1 MKKNLKQWGQSLNF
15 NHEMKNYG
23 TDPLAPNALFLR
35 KIEVMQKILLLLFLS
50 LGFCRANLSAADA
63 PTITVRKS
71 DAINVAFT
79 NFSGSEGAAVTKIF
93 SNDLA
98 LAGSL
103 HVEAIGKASFV
114 ISGTAV
120 GGSLQGKVVDR
131 SGSIVLSK
139 SYAGDPRTMAHH
151 FCDDIVET
159 LTGHPGIAMSKIAFV
174 STRTGRKEIDTADY
188 DGSNGRQITRDNGI
202 SVSPSL
208 SRSGREL
215 AYTGYLS
222 GYADIY
228 LIDLATGARQRLVK
242 YPGTNS
248 GPRFSPDGN
257 RLACT
262 LSKDGRPGLYIV
274 GIHGGVLR
282 LTRTRGAESCGTW
295 SPNGAELIY
304 SSDENGSPQ
313 LYRISAAGGSG
324 HLLSTGFGYATEPNW
339 SPDGQHV
346 AFNVRSGGT
355 FAVAVLDLGSGAARI
370 VAQGENPVWGPDSR
384 HLLFSTK
391 NSLVLF
397 DVPSGKSIPVVSGLG
412 EVTEPT
418 WSR

>member
-1 MKKNLKQWGQSLNF
+1 MKKI
-15 NHEMKNYG
+15 
-23 TDPLAPNALFLR
+23 LAAFS
-35 KIEVMQKILLLLFLS
+35 LFLS
-50 LGFCRANLSAADA
+50 CCFPILQAADA
-63 PTITVRKS
+63 PTITIRKS

-79 NFSGSEGAAVTKIF
+79 NVGGSEGAAVNKVL

-103 HVEAIGKASFV
+103 HVEPAGKASFV
-114 ISGTAV
+114 ISGVAA
-120 GGSLQGKVVDR
+120 GGTLQGKVVDR
-131 SGSIVLSK
+131 NGSIVLSK
-139 SYAGDPRTMAHH
+139 SYTGDPRAMAHH
-151 FCDDIVET
+151 FCDDIVQT

-174 STRTGRKEIDTADY
+174 SNRTGRKEIYTADY
-188 DGSNGRQITRDNGI
+188 DGSNGRQITHDNGI

-208 SRSGREL
+208 SPSAREL

-228 LIDLATGARQRLVK
+228 LVDLMTGARQRLVK
-242 YPGTNS
+242 FPGTNS

-274 GIHGGVLR
+274 GLHGGLQR
-282 LTRTRGAESCGTW
+282 LTHTRGAESCGTW
-295 SPNGAELIY
+295 APNGNELIY

-313 LYRISAAGGSG
+313 LYRISAFGGSG
-324 HLLSTGFGYATEPNW
+324 RFVSTGFGYATEPNW

-346 AFNVRSGGT
+346 AFNVRSGGA
-355 FAVAVLDLGSGAARI
+355 FAVAVLDLGSGSARI

-384 HLLFSTK
+384 HLIFSTH
-391 NSLVLF
+391 NALMLF
-397 DVPSGKSIPVVSGLG
+397 DVPSGKSIPIVSGLG

>member
-1 MKKNLKQWGQSLNF
+1 
-15 NHEMKNYG
+15 MKNI
-23 TDPLAPNALFLR
+23 FL
-35 KIEVMQKILLLLFLS
+35 IILLSSFWISS
-50 LGFCRANLSAADA
+50 LKADEA

-71 DAINVAFT
+71 DAINVAFS
-79 NFSGSEGAAVTKIF
+79 NIGGSEGAAVSKVL
-93 SNDLA
+93 SRDLA

-103 HVEAIGKASFV
+103 HVEPLGKASFV
-114 ISGTAV
+114 ISGVASSNTF
-120 GGSLQGKVVDR
+120 QGKVVDR
-131 SGSIVLSK
+131 GGSLVLSK
-139 SYAGDPRTMAHH
+139 TYTGDPRTIAHR
-151 FCDDIVET
+151 FCDDLVET

-174 STRTGRKEIDTADY
+174 SNRTGRKEIDVADY
-188 DGSNGRQITRDNGI
+188 DGSNARQITHDNAI

-208 SRSGREL
+208 SPDGNRL

-228 LIDLATGARQRLVK
+228 LIDLTTGARQRLVK
-242 YPGTNS
+242 FPGTNS

-274 GIHGGVLR
+274 GLHSGVQR

-304 SSDENGSPQ
+304 SSDENGAPQ
-313 LYRISAAGGSG
+313 LYRISASGGSG
-324 HLLSTGFGYATEPNW
+324 RLVPTGFGYATEPNW
-339 SPDGQHV
+339 SPDGSHV

-355 FAVAVLDLGSGAARI
+355 FAVAVLDLASGSARI
-370 VAQGENPVWGPDSR
+370 VAQGENPIWGPDSR

-391 NSLVLF
+391 NALVLF
-397 DVPSGKSIPVVSGLG
+397 DVPSGKSIPVVTGLG